1 MIKLIAMVVLA
12 AGLTGCVQAV
22 PEDAQEA
29 ERGVPLL
36 STPLLPGSLGHALSL
51 SQIVTAEFNGEQRS
65 LRVEVDITADRM
77 VMVGLSL
84 IGAPLFTL
92 ELDSQGL
99 RASTLEGA
107 ALPFDPRHILS
118 DFQLAHWP
126 REQIARELSRHGN
139 RLLPGTDAAGRE
151 IYGPQR
157 QLLVKIDY
165 PPAGGDG
172 DLIIQHFDRPYQ
184 LQIHTI
190 ESEAGQG

>member
-12 AGLTGCVQAV
+12 AGLTGCVQVA
-22 PEDAQEA
+22 PEEA
-29 ERGVPLL
+29 PEEGQGAPLL
-36 STPLLPGSLGHALSL
+36 STPLPPGSLGHDLSL
-51 SQIVTAEFNGEQRS
+51 SQIVTAEFNGERRS
-65 LRVEVDITADRM
+65 LRVEVEVTAGRM

-99 RASTLEGA
+99 KASTLEGA

-126 REQIARELSRHGN
+126 RELIARELSRHGN
-139 RLLPGTDAAGRE
+139 LLLPGSDAAGRE

-165 PPAGGDG
+165 LQAGGDG
-172 DLIIQHFDRPYQ
+172 DLTIQHFDRPYK